1 MVTAFLVIIFVLFS
15 KNSLNESKT
24 DDTKDFCWAT
34 KLRNKKSATKVSY
47 VIGLTVHA
55 TVMQEMKSG
64 ESGVVRAITSLQTD
78 IRAELQLLPKKIK
91 DAADK
96 KIEDCAEDK
105 KANSDW
111 KLLAMVVDRLC
122 FVVFTVSFVAV
133 IVVFCVLF

>member
-1 MVTAFLVIIFVLFS
+1 MNPRLMTQKTFVERQS
-15 KNSLNESKT
+15 
-24 DDTKDFCWAT
+24 C
-34 KLRNKKSATKVSY
+34 ATKVSY
-47 VIGLTVHA
+47 VIRLTVHA

-64 ESGVVRAITSLQTD
+64 ESGVVGAITSLQTD
-78 IRAELQLLPKKIK
+78 IRAELQLLPNKIK

-96 KIEDCAEDK
+96 KMKDGADDK